1 MELFGNVVVWCIM
14 ASAVFGAICSIV
26 NERSEYGI
34 RFLEGFEAIG
44 TIFIPVAGIMAS
56 APYIT
61 AFVSKVFA
69 PAFFAIGADPA
80 MAATTFIAI
89 DMGGYQ
95 LAEALAKTKEAWA
108 MAMFAGYMAGPT
120 IVFSIP
126 VALKMLQSAD
136 RKYLALG
143 MMSGFLAIPFGVLVS
158 SLIVMA
164 SNPAIRDAVATVGV
178 GNYVLHLGWMEMLCN
193 IAPLAV
199 VCFAIA
205 LGLLTI
211 PNKMISGF
219 IVFGKVMD
227 STLRIVLVC
236 CIVEYFTKFFS
247 TIFGGWG
254 FDPIMADTVD
264 VNRALEISGYVGVML
279 CGAFPMVALIKNYL
293 SKPLNW
299 VGSKFGLSVDAT
311 TGILA
316 ASTNIIALFAMVKNI
331 APEDKVKCL
340 AYSVCAAFLIG
351 DHLAFSANFQP
362 TLILPMMTGK
372 FAAGILAVWLATKIA
387 VPRIKGAEAI
397 DNPVKN

>member
-1 MELFGNVVVWCIM
+1 
-14 ASAVFGAICSIV
+14 
-26 NERSEYGI
+26 
-34 RFLEGFEAIG
+34 
-44 TIFIPVAGIMAS
+44 
-56 APYIT
+56 
-61 AFVSKVFA
+61 
-69 PAFFAIGADPA
+69 
-80 MAATTFIAI
+80 
-89 DMGGYQ
+89 
-95 LAEALAKTKEAWA
+95 
-108 MAMFAGYMAGPT
+108 
-120 IVFSIP
+120 
-126 VALKMLQSAD
+126 
-136 RKYLALG
+136 
-143 MMSGFLAIPFGVLVS
+143 
-158 SLIVMA
+158 
-164 SNPAIRDAVATVGV
+164 
-178 GNYVLHLGWMEMLCN
+178 
-193 IAPLAV
+193 
-199 VCFAIA
+199 
-205 LGLLTI
+205 
-211 PNKMISGF
+211 
-219 IVFGKVMD
+219 MD

-362 TLILPMMTGK
+362 TLILPMMAGK
-372 FAAGILAVWLATKIA
+372 FFAGILAVWLATKIA
-387 VPRIKGAEAI
+387 VPRIKGAEAV
-397 DNPVKN
+397 DKPA